1 MPLSNLA
8 RTEITPHLTSPRGAL
23 EGKHTTRGERDMR
36 FARQRQAP
44 SPRLK
49 TFFALRAAFRGE
61 GWGEGPLSFHIE
73 TLLLNGIATILHF
86 SHHW

>member
-1 MPLSNLA
+1 
-8 RTEITPHLTSPRGAL
+8 
-23 EGKHTTRGERDMR
+23 MR
-36 FARQRQAP
+36 FAGQRQAP

-73 TLLLNGIATILHF
+73 TLLLNGIAAKAV
-86 SHHW
+86 